1 MTAAAKDP
9 TGTRSKRLQRF
20 IDFVTTNSIQPVTK
34 YAQDN
39 WPAKPGE
46 FYAEAF
52 SLWHNDPKFF
62 GTYSAKLKAWFD
74 AGEHLK

>member
-1 MTAAAKDP
+1 MP
-9 TGTRSKRLQRF
+9 TGTRSKRLQVF
-20 IDFVTTNSIQPVTK
+20 VDFVNANGIQPVTL
-34 YAQDN
+34 YAKDN

-52 SLWHNDPKFF
+52 SLWHNDPTFF
-62 GTYSAKLKAWFD
+62 ASYSAKLKGWFD